1 MNDKPLKMKKSDRT
15 RAAIAAAAQQI
26 FAAQGYERATIRD
39 IAAAADI
46 DPTMVMRYFGS
57 KDRLFA
63 EVAEFDLDLPD
74 VAALDR
80 ERVGETLVAHF
91 LSVWEGERGSGGGFP
106 ILLRSAASND
116 YAAARMQQL
125 FAAQVLPAMLALGPP
140 ETAPRR
146 AGLVATQMLGLALT
160 RYVLRLPPV
169 VMLDG
174 DTIVREIGATVQ
186 RYATGT

>member
-63 EVAEFDLDLPD
+63 EVAEFDLGLPD
-74 VAALDR
+74 IAALDR
-80 ERVGETLVAHF
+80 DRIGETLVAHF
-91 LSVWEGERGSGGGFP
+91 LSVWEGQGGSAGGFP
-106 ILLRSAASND
+106 ILLRSAA
-116 YAAARMQQL
+116 
-125 FAAQVLPAMLALGPP
+125 
-140 ETAPRR
+140 
-146 AGLVATQMLGLALT
+146 
-160 RYVLRLPPV
+160 
-169 VMLDG
+169 
-174 DTIVREIGATVQ
+174 
-186 RYATGT
+186 